1 MLVCNNHRA
10 AVESDELRIFVN
22 SIRIEPVEM
31 GVGGRTNL
39 LASRLNSILGAAP
52 TDLASLLGIRSPFER
67 RRRVADR
74 QCLSRWDSN
83 SQSRKVSDRQS
94 NPEPDLEPL
103 GNKTI
108 DRLRMVSFRSRTR
121 RELVDRVFEE

>member
-1 MLVCNNHRA
+1 
-10 AVESDELRIFVN
+10 
-22 SIRIEPVEM
+22 M
-31 GVGGRTNL
+31 GVGGRTNP

-67 RRRVADR
+67 QRRVTDR

-94 NPEPDLEPL
+94 NPEPDSSHWVTKLSTDSGWYLFGAGLDGSWSTE
-103 GNKTI
+103 
-108 DRLRMVSFRSRTR
+108 SSRNDVAYV
-121 RELVDRVFEE
+121 LVDNHAFEN